1 VTVQPGA
8 FPPDFRWGAATS
20 AYQIEGAVNED
31 GRGETMWD
39 RFCEIPGKV
48 RNGETGAV
56 ACDHYHRYREDVGLM
71 RRLGLNAYRFSI
83 AWSRVLP
90 SGRGQVNAHGLDFYD
105 RLVDELLEHDIQPFP
120 TLYHWDL
127 PQALEDE
134 GGWPARG
141 IVDAF
146 LEYTE
151 VVINRL
157 GDRVKHW
164 TTLNEPWVAAWP
176 GYGLGVLAPGR
187 TGDATALAAAHHM
200 LLAHGRAVEV
210 IRRVVPDARVGI
222 VLNLIPVYP
231 NSDREEDRSAA
242 RLADGRDNRWFLDP
256 IFRASYPA
264 DVVQHFGP
272 NMPDVRDGDL
282 QAMSAPLDFLGINYY
297 LRHLIRADPEGKLA
311 EGVPVQP
318 EHAEFTDVGWEVYPD
333 GLVDLL
339 QRVTREYA
347 PPSIM
352 ITENG
357 AAFPDVQMHDGQIHD
372 TERTRY
378 LERHLEAAATAI
390 ASGVPLHGYFVW
402 SLLDNFEWAHGYW
415 KRFGIIYVDY
425 ARLERIPKASFEW
438 YKSFIAQQVPQQT
451 KL

>member
-1 VTVQPGA
+1 VTMQPGA

-31 GRGETMWD
+31 GRGETIWD

-71 RRLGLNAYRFSI
+71 HRLGLNAYRFSI

-90 SGRGQVNAHGLDFYD
+90 SGRGQVNAQGLDFYD

-210 IRRVVPDARVGI
+210 IRRVIPAAQVGI

-231 NSDREEDRSAA
+231 NSDRDEDRNAA
-242 RLADGRDNRWFLDP
+242 RLSDGRDNRWFLDP

-264 DVVQHFGP
+264 DVVEHFGDR
-272 NMPDVRDGDL
+272 MPEVQDGDL
-282 QAMSAPLDFLGINYY
+282 QAMAAPLDFLGINYY
-297 LRHLIRADPEGKLA
+297 LRRIVRADPAGKQA
-311 EGVPVQP
+311 EGVPVRP
-318 EHAEFTDVGWEVYPD
+318 EHAEFTDVDWEVYPD

-357 AAFPDVQMHDGQIHD
+357 AAFPDVQMHGGQIHD

-402 SLLDNFEWAHGYW
+402 SLLDNFEWAHGFW

-451 KL
+451 KV